1 MIDPIRLFIR
11 RSSLAVLMA
20 SFVVFGACSPAASK
34 NAANAEI
41 KTAANTALA
50 DRVAETVKGAT
61 IDITAGGPAD
71 TVRAFYRHLRE
82 KRFRDALF
90 LTNLRPAIESLNDNE
105 LKEFSLDFEA
115 IAGQVPAE
123 IEING
128 EIITGETATVTA
140 NLPNDDGDKKEL
152 QTIKL
157 KKEGEFWIILT
168 ADEETAKTIKAEGKN
183 YFFNLRIQTHEQEAK
198 RMLDRIFKAQ
208 LAHSLQN
215 GGLYADM
222 PTLISGG
229 LLPDDIKTSESTGYN
244 FAIDLAGDKKKYSAT
259 ATPAEYKK
267 SGVQSFLIVLDA
279 KGRPAISAKDNGGKA
294 LRP

>member
-1 MIDPIRLFIR
+1 MIDPILVFVR
-11 RSSLAVLMA
+11 RSSLGVLMA
-20 SFVVFGACSPAASK
+20 GFVVFGACSTAASK
-34 NAANAEI
+34 NTASTEVKPPANAP
-41 KTAANTALA
+41 ANTS
-50 DRVAETVKGAT
+50 AETTKGAT

-71 TVRAFYRHLRE
+71 TVRAFYKHLRE

-90 LTNLRPAIESLNDNE
+90 LTNLRPAIESLNDIE

-128 EIITGETATVTA
+128 EIITGENATVTA

-168 ADEETAKTIKAEGKN
+168 ADEETAKTIRAEGKN

-198 RMLDRIFKAQ
+198 KMIDRIFKAQ
-208 LAHSLQN
+208 VANSLQN
-215 GGLYADM
+215 GGLYTDM
-222 PTLISGG
+222 QALIAAG

-244 FAIDLAGDKKKYSAT
+244 YAIDIAADKKKYSAT
-259 ATPAEYKK
+259 ATPAVYKK
-267 SGVQSFLIVLDA
+267 SGVQSFLIVLDG
-279 KGRPAISAKDNGGKA
+279 KGRPVVSAKDNGGKA

>member
-41 KTAANTALA
+41 KTAANTALV

-168 ADEETAKTIKAEGKN
+168 ADEETAKTLKAEGKN

>member
-11 RSSLAVLMA
+11 RSSLGVLMA
-20 SFVVFGACSPAASK
+20 SFVVFAACSPAASK
-34 NAANAEI
+34 NAANAEM
-41 KTAANTALA
+41 KPALNSA
-50 DRVAETVKGAT
+50 PASAETAKGAT
-61 IDITAGGPAD
+61 IDISAGGPAD

-140 NLPNDDGDKKEL
+140 NLPSDDPDKKEL

-198 RMLDRIFKAQ
+198 KMLDRIFKAQ

-222 PTLISGG
+222 PTLITGG

-244 FAIDLAGDKKKYSAT
+244 YAIDLAADKKKYSAT

-267 SGVQSFLIVLDA
+267 SGVKSFLIVLDG
-279 KGRPAISAKDNGGKA
+279 KGRPAVSAKDSGGKA

>member
-1 MIDPIRLFIR
+1 
-11 RSSLAVLMA
+11 MA
-20 SFVVFGACSPAASK
+20 SFVVFAACSPAASK
-34 NAANAEI
+34 NAANAEM
-41 KTAANTALA
+41 KPATNSAPAS
-50 DRVAETVKGAT
+50 AETAKGAT
-61 IDITAGGPAD
+61 IDISAGGPAD

-115 IAGQVPAE
+115 IAGQVPVE

-140 NLPNDDGDKKEL
+140 NLPSYDGDKKEL

-198 RMLDRIFKAQ
+198 KMLDRIFKAQ

-222 PTLISGG
+222 PTLIAGG

-244 FAIDLAGDKKKYSAT
+244 YAIDLAADKKKYSAT

-267 SGVQSFLIVLDA
+267 SGVKSFLIVLDG
-279 KGRPAISAKDNGGKA
+279 KGRPAVSAKDSGGKA

>member
-1 MIDPIRLFIR
+1 MIDPILVFIR
-11 RSSLAVLMA
+11 RSSLGILMA
-20 SFVVFGACSPAASK
+20 GFVSFGACSTAASK
-34 NAANAEI
+34 NAADAEI
-41 KTAANTALA
+41 KAMANAASANAP
-50 DRVAETVKGAT
+50 AETATGAT
-61 IDITAGGPAD
+61 IDIIGGGPAD
-71 TVRAFYRHLRE
+71 TVRAFYKHLRE

-90 LTNLRPAIESLNDNE
+90 LTNLRPAIESLNDIE

-128 EIITGETATVTA
+128 EIITGEVATVTA
-140 NLPNDDGDKKEL
+140 NLPNEDGDKKEI

-183 YFFNLRIQTHEQEAK
+183 YFFKLRIQTHEQEAK
-198 RMLDRIFKAQ
+198 KMIDRIFKAQ

-215 GGLYADM
+215 GGLYTDM
-222 PTLISGG
+222 PMLIERG

-244 FAIDLAGDKKKYSAT
+244 YLLELAGDKKKYSAT

-267 SGVQSFLIVLDA
+267 SGVQSFLIVLDG
-279 KGRPAISAKDNGGKA
+279 KGRPVVSGRDNGGKA